1 MTARF
6 DAEGRVVA
14 IDGVDG
20 STLAPDVVA
29 CLLGTLSGACYPN
42 LAGTTQTLIGH
53 CWIA

>member
-1 MTARF
+1 MTAHF

-20 STLAPDVVA
+20 GTLAPDVVA
-29 CLLGTLSGACYPN
+29 CLLGTLSGVCYPN